1 MKTVVFLCIIFF
13 LPAVIFSQTEKT
25 VGNEHDSIKTIVNFS
40 SFLNRAEYLS
50 NIYSEENQS
59 SFNLDTQMLNDENFV
74 SLKLMALNRSQKLTV
89 NSAALPQNILAPL
102 YNSYMENQKF
112 SMVRTILGMTQ
123 TAAAGYLAYR
133 HIKKYGLFK

>member
-1 MKTVVFLCIIFF
+1 MKTVVFLCVIIF
-13 LPAVIFSQTEKT
+13 LPAVGFSQTEKR
-25 VGNEHDSIKTIVNFS
+25 VSSEHDSVKTIINFS

-59 SFNLDTQMLNDENFV
+59 SFKLDTQMLNDENFV
-74 SLKLMALNRSQKLTV
+74 SLKLMALNRQQLTV

-112 SMVRTILGMTQ
+112 NMVRTILGMTQ
-123 TAAAGYLAYR
+123 TAAVGYLAYR
-133 HIKKYGLFK
+133 HIKKYGFFK